1 MAELNLTDTIAAIST
16 PVGEGGIGIVR
27 ISGKDALKVADKI
40 FISPKGLKPSS
51 FKTHTI
57 HYGVVKDKDRV
68 IDEVILAVMLAPKSY
83 TREDTVE
90 INCHSGIVALRDTLE
105 VVLKCG
111 VRMAEPG
118 EFTRRA
124 FLSGRIDLAQA
135 EAVLDIIRAKTDSAL
150 KIGISQLKGGL
161 SERLNTC
168 RRILIDMLSRL
179 EAAIDFP
186 EEEDISSDFKKIND
200 MNIRVSSLLRGLLD
214 DSRLGRVLREGVH
227 LVICGKPNVGKSSL
241 LNAMVKKERSI
252 VTSIPG
258 TTRDTI
264 EEIIDIGG
272 IPIRVVD
279 TAGILEPKDLVE
291 KKAISRS
298 KKEINS
304 ADLVIVLFDGSSKL
318 SKEDLFLINKLKSK
332 RSIAVINK
340 SDLRQKIEREKI
352 LKAFENNVDIS
363 ARRLKNIDLLEK
375 KITGLIYKGAII
387 KPESVMVSNL
397 RHIQLLLKVQ
407 KSIAQIQKSLDNKL
421 SVEFIAH
428 DAREA
433 LGFLD
438 DILGKRFSVDLLD
451 KIFLEFC
458 IGK

>member
-1 MAELNLTDTIAAIST
+1 MAEGNLTDTIAAIST

-27 ISGKDALKVADKI
+27 ISGKDALEIADKI
-40 FISPKGLKPSS
+40 FISPRGLKPSG

-57 HYGVVKDKDRV
+57 HYGTVTDKDKL

-105 VVLKCG
+105 IVLKCG
-111 VRMAEPG
+111 ARMAEPG
-118 EFTRRA
+118 EFTKRA

-150 KIGISQLKGGL
+150 KIGVNQLKGFL
-161 SERLNTC
+161 SKRLNAC
-168 RRILIDMLSRL
+168 RRMLIDMLSQL
-179 EAAIDFP
+179 EASIDFP
-186 EEEDISSDFKKIND
+186 EEEGMSLDFNKITGL
-200 MNIRVSSLLRGLLD
+200 NIKVGSILDDLLD
-214 DSRLGRVLREGVH
+214 DSRLGRVFREGVH

-241 LNAMVKKERSI
+241 LNALVRKERSI
-252 VTSIPG
+252 VTSVPG

-264 EEIIDIGG
+264 EEVIDICG
-272 IPIRVVD
+272 IPVKIVD

-298 KKEINS
+298 KQEINS
-304 ADLVIVLFDGSSKL
+304 ADLVIILFDGSSKL
-318 SKEDLFLINKLKSK
+318 SKEDYLLINKLKK
-332 RSIAVINK
+332 KKAIAVINK
-340 SDLRQKIEREKI
+340 SDLRQKVERERI
-352 LKAFENNVDIS
+352 LKDFDIVVDIS
-363 ARRLKNIDLLEK
+363 ARRLKNIGLLEK
-375 KITGLIYKGAII
+375 AITGLIYGGII
-387 KPESVMVSNL
+387 INPESVMVSNL
-397 RHIQLLLKVQ
+397 RHIQLLLKAQ
-407 KSIAQIQKSLDNKL
+407 KNIAQIQKSLDNKL

-438 DILGKRFSVDLLD
+438 DILGKRFSLDLLD
-451 KIFLEFC
+451 KIFSEFC

>member
-1 MAELNLTDTIAAIST
+1 MAELNLTDTVAAIST
-16 PVGEGGIGIVR
+16 PIGEGGIGIVR
-27 ISGKDALKVADKI
+27 ISGKDALKIADKI

-51 FKTHTI
+51 FKSHTI

-111 VRMAEPG
+111 ARMAEPG

-150 KIGISQLKGGL
+150 KIGVSQLKGGL

-186 EEEDISSDFKKIND
+186 EEEDILLDFKKITD
-200 MNIRVSSLLRGLLD
+200 MNIRVSSLLKGLLD
-214 DSRLGRVLREGVH
+214 DSRLGRALREGVH

-241 LNAMVKKERSI
+241 LNALVKKERSI

-291 KKAISRS
+291 KKAIFRS

-304 ADLVIVLFDGSSKL
+304 ADLVIILFDGSSKL

-332 RSIAVINK
+332 KAIAVINK
-340 SDLRQKIEREKI
+340 SDLRQKVQRDKI
-352 LKAFENNVDIS
+352 LKAFGIVVEIS

-375 KITGLIYKGAII
+375 EITGLIYKGAII
-387 KPESVMVSNL
+387 NPESVMVSNL

-407 KSIAQIQKSLDNKL
+407 KSIAQIHKSLDNKL

-438 DILGKRFSVDLLD
+438 DILGKRFSADLLD

>member
-27 ISGKDALKVADKI
+27 ISGKDALKIADKI

>member
-1 MAELNLTDTIAAIST
+1 MAELNLTDTVAAIST

-27 ISGKDALKVADKI
+27 ISGKDALKIADKI

-51 FKTHTI
+51 FKSHTI

-111 VRMAEPG
+111 ARMAEPG

-135 EAVLDIIRAKTDSAL
+135 EAVLDIIRAKTNSAL
-150 KIGISQLKGGL
+150 KIGVSQLKGGL

-186 EEEDISSDFKKIND
+186 EEEDIFLDFKKITD
-200 MNIRVSSLLRGLLD
+200 MNIRVSSLLKGLLD
-214 DSRLGRVLREGVH
+214 DSRLGRSLREGVH

-241 LNAMVKKERSI
+241 LNALVKKERSI

-291 KKAISRS
+291 KKAIFRS

-304 ADLVIVLFDGSSKL
+304 ADLVIILFDGSSKL

-332 RSIAVINK
+332 KAIAVINK
-340 SDLRQKIEREKI
+340 SDLRQKVERDKI
-352 LKAFENNVDIS
+352 LKAFGIVVEIS

-375 KITGLIYKGAII
+375 EITGRIYKGAII
-387 KPESVMVSNL
+387 NPESVMVSNL

-438 DILGKRFSVDLLD
+438 DILGKRFSADLLD